1 MNMRIDL
8 KNVVR
13 IKIKF
18 DKYNKR
24 KFWFELSS
32 VIYDNLKKRI
42 NKRIK
47 ATVDKRPIKMIN
59 FHQGE

>member
-1 MNMRIDL
+1 MRIDP